1 MQMTRELKKR
11 FGAVEERIGKLE
23 KRKPTQQTNGEDL
36 GNGSPEDMKERLEN
50 IEAVLQIPGEALD
63 GDVQVLSAWRQIV
76 ESKLQNIETVL
87 VMPGGSGFLSGFAA
101 KVDQVLTNLKE
112 RVLKVE
118 HRGSWTPD
126 EGKTLDA
133 RVKTLWDR
141 PSAESFKVFINAI
154 DGRVQVLQKAVE
166 EIQLTPDPSKTIL
179 EFDDRLSK
187 LEKKKLP
194 TPVWMK
200 GIEERVIKLEEIP
213 DQRHTVSYQTK
224 KLLDY
229 NDRLIKLEQI
239 PDPSSENPTVR
250 QLESV
255 KSRLRVSEAQGH
267 KVLGHGHSLKDHQ
280 DRLIK
285 LEEIVTSDFPIRV
298 FGKPFT
304 EWIKD
309 TGDRI
314 EELER
319 KPVAGTLSNIA
330 QDMNL
335 EIEGN
340 TRMIKALLS
349 QVRRTTGWFWILSGV
364 LGITFLLFAL
374 SFYLT

>member
-23 KRKPTQQTNGEDL
+23 KKKPTQQTNGEDL
-36 GNGSPEDMKERLEN
+36 GDSPGDVKERLEN

-101 KVDQVLTNLKE
+101 QVDKVLTNLKE

-141 PSAESFKVFINAI
+141 PSAETFKVFINAI
-154 DGRVQVLQKAVE
+154 DGRLKKIEQ
-166 EIQLTPDPSKTIL
+166 TPDNQADLTDL
-179 EFDDRLSK
+179 
-187 LEKKKLP
+187 KK
-194 TPVWMK
+194 
-200 GIEERVIKLEEIP
+200 RVQHLEEIP
-213 DQRHTVSYQTK
+213 EPSSEDPTARQLESVKKRLRGSEAQRHTVSYHTQ

-229 NDRLIKLEQI
+229 HDRLIKLEQ
-239 PDPSSENPTVR
+239 
-250 QLESV
+250 
-255 KSRLRVSEAQGH
+255 
-267 KVLGHGHSLKDHQ
+267 
-280 DRLIK
+280 
-285 LEEIVTSDFPIRV
+285 IVTSDFPIRV

-314 EELER
+314 ERLER

-330 QDMNL
+330 QEMNL
-335 EIEGN
+335 NIEGN
-340 TRMIKALLS
+340 TREVKELRSLI
-349 QVRRTTGWFWILSGV
+349 RHTTRWLWILSGV
-364 LGITFLLFAL
+364 LGITFLLLAL
-374 SFYLT
+374 YFYLT